1 MVAGGIGAA
10 YINFFGGGATA
21 VILPGLLALPTYIA
35 DSYIHIIIGISIS
48 IALAFGAT
56 LVLGIGSKKDKEGN
70 PSEEISATK
79 LDVIPFAP
87 GKIVELNQVDDPV
100 FSTGVM
106 GNGFAIIPTEGKV
119 VAPFTGKVSMVFET
133 KHAIGLRSN
142 NGVEVLIHIGL
153 DTVNLKGQY
162 FKVHVKEGDTVSKG
176 QLLVEFDLDKI
187 KELGYDTVIPFIVTN
202 GAEFTNV
209 TPKILPDSV
218 EISLV

>member
-1 MVAGGIGAA
+1 MTLYLSEV
-10 YINFFGGGATA
+10 FF
-21 VILPGLLALPTYIA
+21 Y
-35 DSYIHIIIGISIS
+35 
-48 IALAFGAT
+48 T
-56 LVLGIGSKKDKEGN
+56 LVLANFI
-70 PSEEISATK
+70 
-79 LDVIPFAP
+79 L
-87 GKIVELNQVDDPV
+87 EL
-100 FSTGVM
+100 S
-106 GNGFAIIPTEGKV
+106 
-119 VAPFTGKVSMVFET
+119 
-133 KHAIGLRSN
+133 
-142 NGVEVLIHIGL
+142 VEVLIHIGL